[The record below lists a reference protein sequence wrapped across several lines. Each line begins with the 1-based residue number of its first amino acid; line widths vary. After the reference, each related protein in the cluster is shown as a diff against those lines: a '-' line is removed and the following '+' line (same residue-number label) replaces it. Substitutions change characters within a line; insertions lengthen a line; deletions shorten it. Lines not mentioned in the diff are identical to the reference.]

1 MNNRINEIRRKISS
15 LRLEMLAEQ
24 AGIREQVNH
33 DLDCTEAALR
43 LLAMRTDLSA
53 LLREWKAA
61 GGGDRLP
68 TIRERPM
75 KRHWPVQRSKA
86 APMPKIQKR
95 RLSARA

>member
-1 MNNRINEIRRKISS
+1 MNNRINEISCKISS
-15 LRLEMLAEQ
+15 LRLRMLAEQ
-24 AGIREQVNH
+24 VSVREQVNQ

-75 KRHWPVQRSKA
+75 KGHGPVQRSKP

-95 RLSARA
+95 RLLARA